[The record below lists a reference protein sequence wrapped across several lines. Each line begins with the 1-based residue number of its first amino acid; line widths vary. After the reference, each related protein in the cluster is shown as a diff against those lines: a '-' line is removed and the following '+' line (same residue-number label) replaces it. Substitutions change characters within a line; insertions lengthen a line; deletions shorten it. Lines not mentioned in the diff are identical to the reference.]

1 VTEPRDPSPAGD
13 GSGSPPAPDPGPP
26 AEPGTYA
33 LLLRP
38 TGSGEVRIGALG
50 TLELR
55 PGRYVY
61 VGSAF
66 GPGGL
71 AARVGRHVEHPD
83 TRHWHIDHLL
93 DAVEVV
99 EVLYTLDPR
108 RREEAWARFFRGA
121 TGASVPLG
129 SFGAGDCGCEGHLVH
144 LREAPSPEALRAATG
159 TGEVR
164 RWRPAACG

>member
-1 VTEPRDPSPAGD
+1 MTGQEGADAAEPGA
-13 GSGSPPAPDPGPP
+13 PPPP
-26 AEPGTYA
+26 EPGTYA
-33 LLLRP
+33 LLLEPAR
-38 TGSGEVRIGALG
+38 SGAVEIGALG
-50 TLELR
+50 VLELE
-55 PGRYVY
+55 PGPYVY
-61 VGSAF
+61 VGSAL

-83 TRHWHIDHLL
+83 ARHWHVDHLL
-93 DAVEVV
+93 DAVEVS
-99 EVLYTLDPR
+99 EIWFTLDPE

-121 TGASVPLG
+121 PGASVPLG

-144 LREAPSPEALRAATG
+144 LREAPSPEALRTATG